1 MDVFGVWKTRDQNSQ
16 VIIDFKRMNN
26 GGKQLGVMQQSL
38 EVFGK
43 RAQYDMKSHANYPRT
58 KVFFD
63 FSIIIKKN
71 FFLEPLGDITVGF

>member
-1 MDVFGVWKTRDQNSQ
+1 
-16 VIIDFKRMNN
+16 
-26 GGKQLGVMQQSL
+26 
-38 EVFGK
+38 
-43 RAQYDMKSHANYPRT
+43 MKSHANYPRT